1 MIEKIEQYVRKH
13 DMLKQEDKVIVG
25 VSGGADSVC
34 LLFVLLKL
42 RDKIGFSIVVVHV
55 NHEIREWDAKR
66 DEDFVKEIC
75 DTYHLPFVLYRKKVE
90 LIAKNRKQSMEEAG
104 REVRIEAFY
113 EAMEQYNGTKIA
125 LAHHMNDNAETLLMN
140 LARGTK
146 MKGLGGIRPVNG
158 VVIRPLLCVKRA
170 EVEQYLSDKEISYC
184 TDSTNA
190 TDDYTRNRVRN
201 HVIPFLEQEVN
212 REAVSHI
219 NQLMEQAREVEAYLE
234 GEVTKWYGLAVRE
247 EKKSHTCVIYEQPCL
262 EMPPIF
268 VSMVM
273 KRAMIFLSEQEKD
286 ITAGHLESMLEL
298 LKKQTGRRLDLP
310 YGIRAERCYEGIK
323 LRSDTAIEPQAAI
336 CEKIEFASPW
346 MITLPFKQFV
356 YHIFEKPNETWKPDE
371 KTYTKWFDYDIIKS
385 SLVIRTRKMG
395 DYVTLDKKGNKQKL
409 KQYFI
414 NEKIPREER
423 DNILLIAEGSH
434 ILWIVGYRMNSAYQ
448 INEHTKNI
456 LKIEMNK
463 GEKDER
469 NN

>member
-1 MIEKIEQYVRKH
+1 MIEKIEQYVQKH

-25 VSGGADSVC
+25 VSGGADSIC
-34 LLFVLLKL
+34 LLFVLLEL
-42 RDKIGFSIVVVHV
+42 RDKMGFSIVVVHV
-55 NHEIREWDAKR
+55 NHEIREQDAKR

-75 DTYHLPFVLYRKKVE
+75 NIYHLPFALYRKKVE

-113 EAMEQYNGTKIA
+113 EAIEQYGGTKIA

-158 VVIRPLLCVKRA
+158 VIIRPLLCVKRA

-201 HVIPFLEQEVN
+201 HMIPFLEQEVN
-212 REAVSHI
+212 KEAVIHI
-219 NQLMEQAREVEAYLE
+219 NQLMEQAQEVEAYLQE
-234 GEVTKWYGLAVRE
+234 ETTRWYGIAVQE
-247 EKKSHTCVIYEQPCL
+247 EKKSRTCVIYEQSCM
-262 EMPPIF
+262 EMPSIF

-273 KRAMIFLSEQEKD
+273 KRAMTFLSEQEKD
-286 ITAGHLESMLEL
+286 ITAGHLESLMEL
-298 LKKQTGRRLDLP
+298 LKKQTGRRIDLP
-310 YGIRAERCYEGIK
+310 YGIRAERFYEGIK
-323 LRSDTAIEPQAAI
+323 LRIATAIAPQAVI
-336 CEKIEFASPW
+336 YEKMEFASPW
-346 MITLPFKQFV
+346 MVTLPSIQCS
-356 YHIFEKPNETWKPDE
+356 YHVFEKPNEMWKPDE
-371 KTYTKWFDYDIIKS
+371 KTYTKWFDYDIIKD

-395 DYVTLDKKGNKQKL
+395 DYITLDKKGNKQKL

-423 DNILLIAEGSH
+423 DNILLIAEGNH

-456 LKIEMNK
+456 LKIKINK
-463 GEKDER
+463 GEKHER